1 MKKFF
6 VFLFIIFTF
15 TAATAFI
22 AEKTDI
28 LGLRD
33 LPLQSSFDE
42 HDGHI
47 VLTWDPM
54 PYPCYYKVET
64 YAPTTGLV
72 EGEPEKRLI
81 ESHYTA
87 SSAYEVPSTAVP
99 NEYQVTAYGMFGAL
113 TEPSEPIANPVYAK
127 DSPTP
132 IYHYTEDNPAS
143 VMPFLVWHSVPNAVC
158 YEVELLSGLPDSEG
172 GTNDSVSN
180 HLESTNQI
188 FTNGWQADLKKY
200 AQRKFIYW
208 RVRALDI
215 HHKPIGEFSKAEV
228 LYINPKLALP
238 ASPLINAFDQMTPFQ
253 MPVYPV
259 YQWIPLH
266 DAQIYEVEVLTSP
279 PAEEQDTQPS
289 PARFWHKTVTNAAA
303 CYDEYARPYAGDYY
317 WRVRAVDK
325 NGNTIGT
332 WSKSFHFTM
341 PELPARVPV
350 AVLGD
355 SITHGGGAVSNSP
368 AALEYSY
375 PTYFDFPCINLG
387 RSGDTA
393 KMTLNRFD
401 QDVLPLHPVNLLILT
416 GSNSLRAA
424 DISAESVINDLAAI
438 QKKCQENDIRPI
450 FLTLM
455 PVNPFNIQF
464 AFHTAT
470 DPNWALKMH
479 KINSWIR
486 QQEYFIDLEP
496 YFYDPAKKVMDNSFS
511 IDGLH
516 PDISGKMLMGEII
529 NQHKDV
535 LLLK

>member
-1 MKKFF
+1 
-6 VFLFIIFTF
+6 
-15 TAATAFI
+15 
-22 AEKTDI
+22 
-28 LGLRD
+28 
-33 LPLQSSFDE
+33 
-42 HDGHI
+42 
-47 VLTWDPM
+47 
-54 PYPCYYKVET
+54 
-64 YAPTTGLV
+64 
-72 EGEPEKRLI
+72 
-81 ESHYTA
+81 
-87 SSAYEVPSTAVP
+87 
-99 NEYQVTAYGMFGAL
+99 
-113 TEPSEPIANPVYAK
+113 
-127 DSPTP
+127 
-132 IYHYTEDNPAS
+132 
-143 VMPFLVWHSVPNAVC
+143 
-158 YEVELLSGLPDSEG
+158 
-172 GTNDSVSN
+172 
-180 HLESTNQI
+180 
-188 FTNGWQADLKKY
+188 
-200 AQRKFIYW
+200 
-208 RVRALDI
+208 
-215 HHKPIGEFSKAEV
+215 
-228 LYINPKLALP
+228 
-238 ASPLINAFDQMTPFQ
+238 
-253 MPVYPV
+253 
-259 YQWIPLH
+259 
-266 DAQIYEVEVLTSP
+266 
-279 PAEEQDTQPS
+279 
-289 PARFWHKTVTNAAA
+289 
-303 CYDEYARPYAGDYY
+303 
-317 WRVRAVDK
+317 
-325 NGNTIGT
+325 
-332 WSKSFHFTM
+332 M

-516 PDISGKMLMGEII
+516 PDIRGKMLMGEII

>member
-6 VFLFIIFTF
+6 AFLFIIFIF
-15 TAATAFI
+15 TAITAFI

-28 LGLRD
+28 LGIRD
-33 LPLQSSFDE
+33 LPLQSSFAE

-47 VLTWDPM
+47 VLAWEPM

-72 EGEPEKRLI
+72 DGEPEKRLI

-87 SSAYEVPSTAVP
+87 GSTYEVPSTAIP

-113 TEPSEPIANPVYAK
+113 TNPSAPIANPVYAK
-127 DSPTP
+127 NSPTP

-143 VMPFLVWHSVPNAVC
+143 VMPFLVWHSFPNAVC
-158 YEVELLSGLPDSEG
+158 YEVELLSGPPDNEG
-172 GTNDSVSN
+172 GTADSVSN

-215 HHKPIGEFSKAEV
+215 HHKPIGEFSPAEP
-228 LYINPKLALP
+228 LYINPDLAVP
-238 ASPLINAFDQMTPFQ
+238 ASPLINDFDQMTPFQ

-266 DAQIYEVEVLTSP
+266 DAKLYEVEVLTEP
-279 PAEEQDTQPS
+279 PAAEQDTQPS
-289 PARFWHKTVTNAAA
+289 PDRFWHKTVNNAAA

-325 NGNTIGT
+325 AGHTIGT
-332 WSKSFHFTM
+332 WSASAHFTM

-393 KMTLNRFD
+393 QMTLNRFD
-401 QDVLPLHPVNLLILT
+401 QDVLPLQPVNLLILT
-416 GSNSLRAA
+416 GSNSLRAVN
-424 DISAESVINDLAAI
+424 ISAESVINDLTAI
-438 QKKCQENDIRPI
+438 KKKCQENDIRPV

-455 PVNPFNIQF
+455 PVNPANIQF
-464 AFHTAT
+464 AFHTGT

-496 YFYDPAKKVMDNSFS
+496 YFYDPSKKFMDNSFS

-516 PDISGKMLMGEII
+516 PDIRGKMLMGEII